1 MAVRVAL
8 PKGRLMIPTADI
20 LQKAEWGLG
29 DYNEKSRLYR
39 LKSTVRDD
47 ISAKIFQERDI
58 PIQVAIGNYDIGICG
73 LDWVTEYTV
82 KYPSSALVTVRDMG
96 FGEGA
101 VYAAV
106 MPGALANGEIIT
118 RNQAVRIAGEYPNLA
133 EALALKMRLSRFA
146 VYPLWGSADAYPPEN
161 ADIVLLPRKSE
172 AEITALGLL
181 SLGKMVDFRACLV
194 VNRNSLRSKD
204 MSAVFASIDACIPKI
219 STRTI
224 TSDERFVSI
233 GATKQRMEMQREYD
247 ADTVRLALPDGH
259 QQSHVRKILDAAG
272 IKIDDYPSA
281 SGNRRPKS
289 SLEGFFIKVI
299 RPQDMPMQ
307 VAGGDYDLAIT
318 GRDWM
323 TDHRYQFPSSPV
335 KQMLDLKYGWVRI
348 VAVVTNETPVSTTSE
363 LQQMYHK
370 QGKACRIAAEYI
382 NIADHYARTN
392 HFGSYR
398 VVPTWGAT
406 EAFLP
411 EDADVLIENTETGST
426 LVKNNLKIIETL
438 FESTACVISSTHADM
453 SSLKAQR
460 MAKFV
465 ELLRKALEV
474 S

>member
-1 MAVRVAL
+1 MLIRVAL
-8 PKGRLMIPTADI
+8 PKGRLMNSTAAI
-20 LQKAEWGLG
+20 LDKAGWGLD

-39 LKSTVRDD
+39 LKSSTRDD

-73 LDWVTEYTV
+73 LDWITEYTV
-82 KYPSSALVTVRDMG
+82 IYPSSALLTVRDMG

-101 VYAAV
+101 VYAAT
-106 MPGALANGEIIT
+106 MPGVIAGGEIIT
-118 RNQAVRIAGEYPNLA
+118 RGQAVRIVGEYPNLA
-133 EALALKMRLSRFA
+133 EALALKMRLNHFA

-161 ADIVLLPRKSE
+161 ADIILLPRKCESE
-172 AEITALGLL
+172 IVSLGLQ
-181 SLGKMVDFRACLV
+181 SLGKVVDFRACLI
-194 VNRNSLRSKD
+194 VNKDSLRSKD
-204 MSAVFASIDACIPKI
+204 MSSILASINACIPAVFQQADASGEEFI
-219 STRTI
+219 N
-224 TSDERFVSI
+224 I
-233 GATKQRMEMQREYD
+233 GATKQRMELQCEYD

-259 QQSHVRKILDAAG
+259 QQSHVRKIFDAAG
-272 IKIDDYPSA
+272 IQMDDYPSS

-318 GRDWM
+318 GRDWL
-323 TDHRYQFPSSPV
+323 TDHLYQFPSSPV

-348 VAVVTNETPVSTTSE
+348 VAVVTNEAPVNSTTE
-363 LQQMYHK
+363 LQQLHCR
-370 QGKACRIAAEYI
+370 QDSACRIAAEYI

-398 VVPTWGAT
+398 IVPTWGAT

-438 FESTACVISSTHADM
+438 FESTACVIGGTRSDTSP
-453 SSLKAQR
+453 LKAQR

-465 ELLRKALEV
+465 ELLRKALELG
-474 S
+474 